1 MRRVALVVVLAGAA
15 LVGLAGPAAAHPLGN
30 FTTNTADRIVVGAD
44 DVRVVHVVD
53 LAEIPTLQLRASPT
67 GPDTDRDG
75 QASDAELATW
85 STGECGRIAPGLS
98 LVLDGEPAP
107 LAVTAASART
117 VPGQA
122 GLATQRLECT
132 FEASRTAARVEFSDP
147 TSAGLTG
154 WKEVS
159 ATALCGSVSGDL
171 PQDSPSALLTTYP
184 ADLLSSPLDVT
195 QAAFDV
201 TAGGTCREDG
211 SVPSPNQ
218 LLPRGVD
225 RLTTAYSEF
234 VGRQDLTLPVALLAV
249 LLSVALGVGH
259 AVAPGHGKTVIA
271 AYLVGQRGT
280 KRQALW
286 LGATVTATHTAGV
299 LLLGAVLSLT
309 NIASPERFIPATEVA
324 SGLLLAG
331 VGVFLLRR
339 ALRARGAGHG
349 HSHGPGGH
357 THGLAGH
364 EHGSGHEH
372 DHGPG
377 ARDHE
382 HGPGGH
388 EHEHGSGEHE
398 DAARGLAA
406 GHAHPHEDHDH
417 EGLHADHGQGHDGHE
432 HGAHGDHDHGDHPHP
447 HPHVQ
452 EPAREL
458 VGAGA
463 GPAQSAAAQ
472 EEHAHGGAGVHSHGG
487 HSHSHLPP
495 EDQPLGW
502 RTLATMGIAGG
513 LVPSPSALVVLLGAA
528 ALGRPVF
535 GALLVVGY
543 GAGMA
548 ITLTLAGLLLLRA
561 QARLSRGG
569 WTSGRTAQLVR
580 VLPAITAVIVLVVGA
595 VVVLR
600 GLLTFRGL
608 G

>member
-1 MRRVALVVVLAGAA
+1 MRRLVLVAALTGAA
-15 LVGLAGPAAAHPLGN
+15 VVGLAGPAAAHPLGN
-30 FTTNTADRIVVGAD
+30 FTTNTADRVVVGAD
-44 DVRVVHVVD
+44 SVRVLHVVD
-53 LAEIPTLQLRASPT
+53 LAEIPTLQLRSSPT

-75 QASDAELATW
+75 QTTDAELGTW
-85 STGECGRIAPGLS
+85 SAGECGRIGPQLS
-98 LVLDGEPAP
+98 LVLDGQPAP
-107 LAVTAASART
+107 LEVAASSART
-117 VPGQA
+117 VEGQA
-122 GLATQRLECT
+122 GLATQRLECA
-132 FEASRTAARVEFSDP
+132 FEASRTAQQVEFRDP
-147 TSAGLTG
+147 TATGLTG

-159 ATALCGSVSGDL
+159 VTALCGSVTGGL

-184 ADLLSSPLDVT
+184 ADLLTSPPDVT
-195 QAAFDV
+195 QASFDV
-201 TAGGTCREDG
+201 TAGGPCREDG
-211 SVPSPNQ
+211 SVPSPDQ

-225 RLTTAYSEF
+225 RLTTAYSQF

-299 LLLGAVLSLT
+299 LLLGALLSLT
-309 NIASPERFIPATEVA
+309 SVTSPERFIPATEVA

-349 HSHGPGGH
+349 HTHGPGGH
-357 THGLAGH
+357 DHGHGH
-364 EHGSGHEH
+364 GHGHADGDGH
-372 DHGPG
+372 DHG
-377 ARDHE
+377 
-382 HGPGGH
+382 
-388 EHEHGSGEHE
+388 
-398 DAARGLAA
+398 
-406 GHAHPHEDHDH
+406 HP
-417 EGLHADHGQGHDGHE
+417 LT
-432 HGAHGDHDHGDHPHP
+432 
-447 HPHVQ
+447 HVDQ
-452 EPAREL
+452 PAREL
-458 VGAGA
+458 VGAGPAPA
-463 GPAQSAAAQ
+463 GGAAALD
-472 EEHAHGGAGVHSHGG
+472 EHPHEDAGRHSHGG
-487 HSHSHLPP
+487 HTHSHLPP
-495 EDQPLGW
+495 ADQPLGW

-535 GALLVVGY
+535 GAFLVVGY

-561 QARLSRGG
+561 QARLARGG
-569 WTSGRTAQLVR
+569 WTSGRAARLVR
-580 VLPAITAVIVLVVGA
+580 VLPAVTAAIVLVVGA